1 MSLEPHLLPSWGFG
15 LRTKAICSQA
25 IKCTSDGHWCR
36 KTQKEIRPSHSHCLY
51 CCVPFSIRINLGG
64 VGREGRGRERG
75 EPETQELEWRD
86 RAEKGDRDR
95 GERGKEIET
104 RKINGGKRGESQKSG
119 EGRERKKGREQ
130 R

>member
-1 MSLEPHLLPSWGFG
+1 M
-15 LRTKAICSQA
+15 
-25 IKCTSDGHWCR
+25 
-36 KTQKEIRPSHSHCLY
+36 
-51 CCVPFSIRINLGG
+51 
-64 VGREGRGRERG
+64 GREGRGRERG